1 MPKPTPKKGAG
12 GGGGA
17 KKRKGPTPDTPS
29 DAGTIRR
36 QTDPVAK
43 LDKHTLT
50 RTFVVSQEDANLVSA
65 WWAQEKKAKENG
77 GAIATRANTPSL
89 LEKPSAPGEDK
100 EKPLGPSFTMEVST
114 GKVRPVPSPLAAPPV
129 RTIMLPICRLSCQPK
144 PSSLIWPRKGD

>member
-1 MPKPTPKKGAG
+1 MPARTPSKKGG
-12 GGGGA
+12 VGA
-17 KKRKGPTPDTPS
+17 KKRKAPASDTPS

-50 RTFVVSQEDANLVSA
+50 RTFVVSQEDANLVRA
-65 WWAQEKKAKENG
+65 WWAQEKKARENAG
-77 GAIATRANTPSL
+77 TRTTRTNAPSL
-89 LEKPSAPGEDK
+89 LDKPSAPGEDK

-114 GKVRPVPSPLAAPPV
+114 DKVRPVPSPLAAPPV
-129 RTIMLPICRLSCQPK
+129 RTIMLPICRLSCQPN

>member
-1 MPKPTPKKGAG
+1 MAPKSPKKS
-12 GGGGA
+12 
-17 KKRKGPTPDTPS
+17 KKRKAPGSDTPS

-50 RTFVVSQEDANLVSA
+50 RTFVVSQEDANLVRA

-77 GAIATRANTPSL
+77 GAKATRANTPSL
-89 LEKPSAPGEDK
+89 LDKPSAPGEDK

-114 GKVRPVPSPLAAPPV
+114 DKVRPAPLWLLV
-129 RTIMLPICRLSCQPK
+129 TVLQFLPANHASC
-144 PSSLIWPRKGD
+144 L